1 MFFFLRNAIPQI
13 DCAFPICLACNKK
26 KHKVVKYLLFNETYR
41 SELKKEVDW
50 HGLALSV
57 IKEDLIEDIVDYKK
71 IFLGHNQVS
80 RLPPN
85 MERFENLVRL
95 ELQNN
100 ALHSAPAFLFKLPL
114 LSNLNLSF
122 NKIQTIPSVE
132 HWSKSLTLVELK
144 GNLLTSFPKNIKSA
158 SVQFLN
164 IAKNKFETFPM
175 AVCSLT
181 TLTTLDISENKDI
194 RELPIQ
200 LGNLSKLVDF
210 TFDGLTV
217 SLILTFERFC

>member
-1 MFFFLRNAIPQI
+1 M
-13 DCAFPICLACNKK
+13 
-26 KHKVVKYLLFNETYR
+26 LFNETYR